1 MKEKTPEWLEL
12 RATGATVSLR
22 STAEVNG
29 VKVDKLT
36 LRAPTVR
43 DILASEEQ
51 GAETEAQRE
60 LALFSTLA
68 EVGRKDLEGL
78 TMVDY
83 RRLQTAYFRL
93 VQDDGI

>member
-1 MKEKTPEWLEL
+1 MKEKTPAWLEL

-43 DILASEEQ
+43 DIL
-51 GAETEAQRE
+51 
-60 LALFSTLA
+60 
-68 EVGRKDLEGL
+68 
-78 TMVDY
+78 
-83 RRLQTAYFRL
+83 
-93 VQDDGI
+93 